1 MRNDNGTFDII
12 GLHHLSQM
20 QSDSQIFTM
29 VCLISYMMHF
39 YNSTYPMHF
48 VYECLR
54 VNLLSMIAYTNA
66 ISKVQLG
73 PTTILKYSFGLDV
86 GYTEPVFFI
95 YVYALI

>member
-1 MRNDNGTFDII
+1 
-12 GLHHLSQM
+12 
-20 QSDSQIFTM
+20 M

-39 YNSTYPMHF
+39 YNSTYPMQF

-54 VNLLSMIAYTNA
+54 VKLLSILITITHAIAYTNA

-73 PTTILKYSFGLDV
+73 PTTILKYSLGLDV

-95 YVYALI
+95 YVYTLI